1 MSTDYH
7 WITWFIIATIAT
19 ALPYIL
25 VKKYPEMNN
34 SFLLLVTL
42 VSHIILTTAYW
53 VILANKNIT
62 RIYPLL
68 NIFLSLLLYFQACF
82 YLQEKQ

>member
-7 WITWFIIATIAT
+7 WIVWFIIATIAT

-25 VKKYPEMNN
+25 VKKYTEMDN

-42 VSHIILTTAYW
+42 VSHIILITANC

-68 NIFLSLLLYFQACF
+68 KIFLSLLLYFQACF
-82 YLQEKQ
+82 YLQQKI